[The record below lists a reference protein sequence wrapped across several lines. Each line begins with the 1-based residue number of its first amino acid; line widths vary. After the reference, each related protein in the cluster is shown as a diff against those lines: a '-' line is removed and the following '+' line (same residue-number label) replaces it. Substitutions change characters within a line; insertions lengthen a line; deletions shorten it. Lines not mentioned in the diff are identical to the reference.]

1 MPILAM
7 HLIGNSVSGERY
19 KTTIVILLSK
29 PLDLQ
34 NFIHLVYLISMIVR
48 WHGIFLHRKEFK
60 NNKKT
65 NQIYDGFCSL
75 YMMMYADVLVLA
87 SIHFTSYKKMTLERF
102 KILNNMSP
110 PVLSDLIN
118 QIQVS
123 FLCCLFS
130 FRLC

>member
-19 KTTIVILLSK
+19 KTTIVLLLSK

-48 WHGIFLHRKEFK
+48 WHGIFCTEKNSRKIRKPIRFMMV
-60 NNKKT
+60 
-65 NQIYDGFCSL
+65 FCSL
-75 YMMMYADVLVLA
+75 YMMMYAEVLVLA
-87 SIHFTSYKKMTLERF
+87 SIHFTSYKKMTLEHF
-102 KILNNMSP
+102 KILNNISP